1 MQYIRNFK
9 LERISFLS
17 FLVLEAYQPY
27 SYSYL
32 LLCYLLHCRHFLER
46 QLDVGVESLHG
57 DKDQAERTMSMKKF
71 SKSEETAILVA
82 TDIASRGL
90 DVKDIRTVINYD
102 VAKNIE
108 TYVHRI
114 GRTGQQLNQ
123 YIKFMN
129 YIEGNVMI

>member
-1 MQYIRNFK
+1 MQYTQENKMIYPLFEVSNH
-9 LERISFLS
+9 LII
-17 FLVLEAYQPY
+17 QI
-27 SYSYL
+27 SYSVKGVTVSKWT
-32 LLCYLLHCRHFLER
+32 HFNIISPSISPRHFLER

-114 GRTGQQLNQ
+114 GRTGQCL
-123 YIKFMN
+123 ITLHHF
-129 YIEGNVMI
+129 I